1 MFVDLWLNFCC
12 ARKPKQE
19 AQDQPISVKEDSN
32 KPILDTGQVYAPS
45 PVEQKALQSTSQE
58 LRQKLQEAQ
67 EKRQQQQQPQQ
78 QNHFQNMINKGAVKT
93 SIEMEVE
100 PVEGFLSLSD
110 NKSNKMASWE
120 ALELSRQNDVL
131 GQLAQFS
138 ILAKSVS
145 SNNGPY
151 QGSNPGSQPAS
162 DQQIMSGPY
171 PQQNIQNLA
180 QTAQLDVIEEYPK
193 KSMMKSQSQI
203 SLETGKIEK
212 KRITKDKKH
221 QKEKAHKGSANDNL
235 SKKEVTHAKLW
246 DKNEDAILRQAYINF
261 NGNWRKI
268 AEQLPGR
275 NMNQCS
281 QRWRRLNPQENNKKK
296 WEFEDDQKIIQLV
309 KQYDKN
315 WAEIAKHLPGKSGK
329 QIRERYLN
337 KLDPSINTASWTKEE
352 DDIILKVY
360 KQHGPKWSIASKQ
373 LKGRP
378 ENTVKNRF
386 YSYIRRVF
394 LGQQNPYSVVLNNGD
409 ISGIEN
415 TLSQDSESIKQP
427 LSMDQTPS
435 FTASSYLSS
444 FMDDDYMEDED
455 EPNEQEDQ
463 FKI

>member
-12 ARKPKQE
+12 AKRSKQE
-19 AQDQPISVKEDSN
+19 AQDQPISIKEDSN
-32 KPILDTGQVYAPS
+32 KPLLDTGQGYQPS

-67 EKRQQQQQPQQ
+67 EKRQQQQQSQQ
-78 QNHFQNMINKGAVKT
+78 QNQFQNMINKGAVKT

-120 ALELSRQNDVL
+120 ALELSRQNDIL
-131 GQLAQFS
+131 NQLAQFS
-138 ILAKSVS
+138 MLAKSIS

-151 QGSNPGSQPAS
+151 QGSNPGSQPTS
-162 DQQIMSGPY
+162 DQQIMSGQY
-171 PQQNIQNLA
+171 PQYNNVA
-180 QTAQLDVIEEYPK
+180 QTQQLDVIDEYPK
-193 KSMMKSQSQI
+193 KQMIKSQSQL

-212 KRITKDKKH
+212 KRIQKDKK
-221 QKEKAHKGSANDNL
+221 QLKQVNDKIE
-235 SKKEVTHAKLW
+235 KKEVSHAKLW

-296 WEFEDDQKIIQLV
+296 WTLEEDKNISFLV
-309 KQYDKN
+309 QQYDKN

-337 KLDPSINTASWTKEE
+337 VLDPSINTSPWTKQE
-352 DDIILKVY
+352 DEIILKVY
-360 KQHGPKWSIASKQ
+360 KEYGAKWSVASKQ

-378 ENTVKNRF
+378 ENAVKNRF

-394 LGQQNPYSVVLNNGD
+394 LGQQNPYSVVLNNGEINGHD
-409 ISGIEN
+409 N
-415 TLSQDSESIKQP
+415 TLSQDSESIKQA

-444 FMDDDYMEDED
+444 FLDDDYMDDED
-455 EPNEQEDQ
+455 EPKEKEGQ